1 MDLAVKWRLFRYLL
15 SGEDADAVRI
25 YLWHI
30 GKRSGARM
38 QQGLATD
45 AWKRSLDDYL
55 ASAAS
60 LCRSMAYHGFHP
72 SGAIPIDP
80 DGELLGGAHRVACAL
95 ALGIEAVP
103 VRRETRYCHAPPWNR
118 AWFLA
123 NRVDPDDLR
132 RIDEDLSA
140 LVSPPSI

>member
-30 GKRSGARM
+30 EKRSGARM

-95 ALGIEAVP
+95 ALGIETVP
-103 VRRETRYCHAPPWNR
+103 VDRRADRVWAPRWDYE
-118 AWFLA
+118 WFVA
-123 NRVDPDDLR
+123 NGMG
-132 RIDEDLSA
+132 EDGLSRLKA
-140 LVSPPSI
+140 DWEATAA